1 MCYNNIKKEV
11 YNIKELN
18 CTILE
23 SQEEINKALYDRNF
37 VIEMSIDFVRI
48 IRLAKCNV
56 EDKEVNLEFSLNI
69 FINNNNKS
77 LSHRSQRISNSK
89 TVFNKNNKYFL
100 ISDENKLK
108 SIIDVLNFYGIDVN
122 AYDKDVI
129 EYFLV
134 NYCYDVLSKV
144 RY

>member
-1 MCYNNIKKEV
+1 M
-11 YNIKELN
+11 KELN

-37 VIEMSIDFVRI
+37 VIEMSINFVRI

-56 EDKEVNLEFSLNI
+56 EDKEAHLEFSLNI

-77 LSHRSQRISNSK
+77 LSCRNQRISNSK
-89 TVFNKNNKYFL
+89 TVFDKNNKYFL
-100 ISDENKLK
+100 INEQNKLK
-108 SIIDVLNFYGIDVN
+108 SIIEVLNFYGLDVN
-122 AYDKDVI
+122 AYEKDI
-129 EYFLV
+129 INDFLV
-134 NYCYDVLSKV
+134 NYCYDILIKV

>member
-1 MCYNNIKKEV
+1 M
-11 YNIKELN
+11 KELN

-23 SQEEINKALYDRNF
+23 SQEEIDKALYNRNF
-37 VIEMSIDFVRI
+37 VLEMSIDFVRI

-56 EDKEVNLEFSLNI
+56 EDKEVHLEFSLNL

-77 LSHRSQRISNSK
+77 LSHRNQRISTSR
-89 TVFNKNNKYFL
+89 TVFDKNNKYFF
-100 ISDENKLK
+100 INEQKEQ
-108 SIIDVLNFYGIDVN
+108 SIIEVLNFYGIDVN

-129 EYFLV
+129 EDFLV
-134 NYCYDVLSKV
+134 NYCYDILSKV

>member
-1 MCYNNIKKEV
+1 M
-11 YNIKELN
+11 KELN

-56 EDKEVNLEFSLNI
+56 EDKEVHLEFSLNI

-77 LSHRSQRISNSK
+77 LSCRNQRISNSK
-89 TVFNKNNKYFL
+89 TVFDKNNKYFL
-100 ISDENKLK
+100 INEQNKLK
-108 SIIDVLNFYGIDVN
+108 SIIEVLNFYGLDVN
-122 AYDKDVI
+122 AYEKDI
-129 EYFLV
+129 INDFLV
-134 NYCYDVLSKV
+134 NYCYDILIKV

>member
-1 MCYNNIKKEV
+1 M
-11 YNIKELN
+11 KELN

-23 SQEEINKALYDRNF
+23 SQEGINKALYDRNF

-56 EDKEVNLEFSLNI
+56 EGKEVNLEFSLNI

-77 LSHRSQRISNSK
+77 LSCRNQRISNSK
-89 TVFNKNNKYFL
+89 TVFDKNNKYFL
-100 ISDENKLK
+100 INEQNKLK
-108 SIIDVLNFYGIDVN
+108 SIIEVLNFYGLDVN
-122 AYDKDVI
+122 AYEKDI
-129 EYFLV
+129 INDFLV
-134 NYCYDVLSKV
+134 NYCYDILIKV

>member
-1 MCYNNIKKEV
+1 M
-11 YNIKELN
+11 KELN

-56 EDKEVNLEFSLNI
+56 EDKEVHLEFSLNL
-69 FINNNNKS
+69 FINNKS
-77 LSHRSQRISNSK
+77 LSHRNQRISTSR
-89 TVFNKNNKYFL
+89 TVFDKNNKYFF
-100 ISDENKLK
+100 INEQKEQ
-108 SIIDVLNFYGIDVN
+108 SIIEVLNFYGIDVN
-122 AYDKDVI
+122 AYDKDI
-129 EYFLV
+129 INDFLV
-134 NYCYDVLSKV
+134 NYCYDILSKV

>member
-1 MCYNNIKKEV
+1 M
-11 YNIKELN
+11 KELN

-37 VIEMSIDFVRI
+37 VIEMSICFVRI

-56 EDKEVNLEFSLNI
+56 EDKEVHLEFSLNV

-77 LSHRSQRISNSK
+77 LSCRNQRISNSK
-89 TVFNKNNKYFL
+89 TVFDKNNKYFL
-100 ISDENKLK
+100 INEQNKLK
-108 SIIDVLNFYGIDVN
+108 SIIEVLNFYGLDVN
-122 AYDKDVI
+122 AYEKDI
-129 EYFLV
+129 INDFLV
-134 NYCYDVLSKV
+134 NYCYDILIKV

>member
-1 MCYNNIKKEV
+1 M
-11 YNIKELN
+11 KELN

-56 EDKEVNLEFSLNI
+56 EDKEVHLEFSLNL
-69 FINNNNKS
+69 FINNKS
-77 LSHRSQRISNSK
+77 LSHRNQRISTSR
-89 TVFNKNNKYFL
+89 TVFDKNNKYFF
-100 ISDENKLK
+100 INEQKEQ
-108 SIIDVLNFYGIDVN
+108 SIIEVLNFYGIDVN
-122 AYDKDVI
+122 AYDKDI
-129 EYFLV
+129 INDFLV
-134 NYCYDVLSKV
+134 NYCYDILIKV

>member
-1 MCYNNIKKEV
+1 M
-11 YNIKELN
+11 KELN

-56 EDKEVNLEFSLNI
+56 EDKEVHLEFSLNL

-77 LSHRSQRISNSK
+77 LSHRNQRISTSI
-89 TVFNKNNKYFL
+89 TVFDKNNKYFF
-100 ISDENKLK
+100 INEQKEQ
-108 SIIDVLNFYGIDVN
+108 SIIEVLNFYGIDVN
-122 AYDKDVI
+122 AYDKDI
-129 EYFLV
+129 INDFLV
-134 NYCYDVLSKV
+134 NYCYDILSKV